1 MQQITNFFYQAKG
14 DLFYG
19 FLLLFSSIL
28 AFLLRH
34 FGSFGTRRKLDG
46 FLGFGITFFVAG
58 RMLFCSLIVVV
69 VHLVMFRCIKNPRFL
84 TNLSFY
90 GTFVFLAI
98 LRLMHFIG
106 LPRLEFVTNAI
117 QLILTLRVIGLSY
130 EIADFRLSKKSD
142 NKKIEHFI
150 EKEPST
156 FEAFNYFYNFTGL
169 FTGPYFTYR
178 TYSDA
183 LTKWKRPLLWS
194 KLKPLLIGKMKTLSW
209 SLPSLIFLTWL
220 DPVNVLRGERTASLL
235 GLFYDFVWCALAFL
249 YLRMRIYSAWMVA
262 ESICLLTGI
271 GLYPKEGKSTPGNGP
286 TEMQKIMDIDWN
298 DVSIEF
304 DSETINNLD
313 IPNVEHSDGF
323 RSGMRAWNRTVQFW
337 LANFVYR
344 RSDRSIRMFYT
355 MLVSSFWHGIHPGYF
370 LSFLTIPLCT
380 AAEDK
385 LFNTFTIENRPK
397 LLQISWSFIRTR
409 GFEFMAAGFLL
420 LDGWDTLRLWGRMY
434 FWLHFAMLFV
444 IVATYLLKSD
454 PNTKQKDQR
463 TKFPSNDEQKMN

>member
-1 MQQITNFFYQAKG
+1 MQQITDFFYRAKG
-14 DLFYG
+14 DFFYG
-19 FLLLFSSIL
+19 FLLLISSIL
-28 AFLLRH
+28 ALLLRH
-34 FGSFGTRRKLDG
+34 FGSLNTRRKLDG
-46 FLGFGITFFVAG
+46 LLGFGITLFVAG
-58 RMLFCSLIVVV
+58 RLLFCSLIIVV
-69 VHLVMFRCIKNPRFL
+69 VHLVIFRFIKNPKLL
-84 TNLSFY
+84 TYLSFY

-117 QLILTLRVIGLSY
+117 QLILTLRLIGLSY

-142 NKKIEHFI
+142 NESNERFI

-156 FEAFNYFYNFTGL
+156 FEAFNYLYNFTGL

-183 LTKWKRPLLWS
+183 LTKWKRPLLWD
-194 KLKPLLIGKMKTLSW
+194 KLKPLLVEKMRTLSW

-220 DPVNVLRGERTASLL
+220 DPVNVLRSERIFSVG
-235 GLFYDFVWCALAFL
+235 GLFYDFIWCAIAFL

-286 TEMQKIMDIDWN
+286 VEMQKIVDIDWN
-298 DVSIEF
+298 DPSVEF

-344 RSDRSIRMFYT
+344 RSNRSIRMSYT
-355 MLVSSFWHGIHPGYF
+355 MLVSSFWHGVHPGYF

-380 AAEDK
+380 ATEDK
-385 LFNTFTIENRPK
+385 LFNVFPLENRSK

-434 FWLHFAMLFV
+434 FWLHFTMLF
-444 IVATYLLKSD
+444 ILLATYLLKNDS
-454 PNTKQKDQR
+454 NKKQKNQQIKLP
-463 TKFPSNDEQKMN
+463 TNDEKVN